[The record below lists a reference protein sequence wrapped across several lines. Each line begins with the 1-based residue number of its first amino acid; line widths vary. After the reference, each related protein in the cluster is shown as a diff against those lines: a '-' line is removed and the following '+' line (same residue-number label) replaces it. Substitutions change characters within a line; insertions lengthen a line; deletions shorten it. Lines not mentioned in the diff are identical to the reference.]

1 MSDFSIL
8 TPVALASATSANGTK
23 RGGAAFMSSQV
34 APQGVSALIVT
45 TIVTGS
51 VVNTVT
57 WEVSNDNSTFYPIK
71 LSPNIAETTI
81 TATEAGRVIPAPR
94 EVMTWKFFRV
104 CCTLSG
110 AATAAG
116 DLTAATYHFIAE
128 GSLVE

>member
-23 RGGAAFMSSQV
+23 RGGASVSTAQIAPRGLSAFVQ
-34 APQGVSALIVT
+34 T

-57 WEVSNDNSTFYPIK
+57 WEVSNDASTWYPLK
-71 LSPNIAETTI
+71 QSQNPAEVTI
-81 TATEAGRVIPAPR
+81 TATEAGRVICCPR
-94 EVMTWKFFRV
+94 ESMTWRWVRV

-110 AATAAG
+110 AATAGG
-116 DLTAATYHFIAE
+116 DLTAATYHYIAT
-128 GSLVE
+128 GDTVE

>member
-23 RGGAAFMSSQV
+23 RNGAAFMSSQV
-34 APQGVSALIVT
+34 SPHGVSAFVQT

-57 WEVSNDNSTFYPIK
+57 WEVSNDNSTFYPLK
-71 LSPNIAETTI
+71 QAQNPAEVTI
-81 TATEAGRVIPAPR
+81 TATEAGRVICCPR

-110 AATAAG
+110 AATAGG